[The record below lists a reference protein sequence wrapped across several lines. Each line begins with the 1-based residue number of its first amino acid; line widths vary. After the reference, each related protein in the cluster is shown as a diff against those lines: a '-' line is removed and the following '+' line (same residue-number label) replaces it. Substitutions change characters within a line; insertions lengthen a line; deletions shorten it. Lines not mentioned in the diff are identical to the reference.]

1 MATTLKYCTHA
12 ELKELVPYVSKF
24 QSKEQIFNWKMGV
37 EDIYDTSLDIYY
49 ASGCG
54 LVNQLYFNGSEVN
67 KISYVLTTSSALGS
81 AITGSATG
89 MSVESGSAFGALD
102 LVKVD
107 NEYMKITAVSTNDLV
122 MTGPLIVR
130 GLFDTSATHHAEDT
144 LVYRIIDASADI
156 GDASSQGADA
166 LTFLYDEDL
175 DLCMLITNSV
185 DPNDNLVEAGT
196 DWETLVGQQ
205 LANATME
212 LNSMLDS
219 RFPIPI
225 PKTFQ
230 YATDKSSSRP
240 EYDFI
245 LKKAT
250 AYLAGANLIRAN
262 NPEDERG
269 QALYDMVTNVD
280 GTGIVDKINKA
291 EIKLRFEIDQG
302 DSTGE
307 II

>member
-196 DWETLVGQQ
+196 DWETLVGQ
-205 LANATME
+205 
-212 LNSMLDS
+212 
-219 RFPIPI
+219 
-225 PKTFQ
+225 
-230 YATDKSSSRP
+230 
-240 EYDFI
+240 
-245 LKKAT
+245 
-250 AYLAGANLIRAN
+250 
-262 NPEDERG
+262 
-269 QALYDMVTNVD
+269 
-280 GTGIVDKINKA
+280 
-291 EIKLRFEIDQG
+291 
-302 DSTGE
+302 
-307 II
+307 